1 MSLNSGA
8 SKTTVLQKKT
18 ANTRLGLVFVSGN
31 DGVKV
36 SDISPNSLAD
46 KSDIQVGDKVLTI
59 NGRDVNG
66 MSSSDTASLL
76 RKSTGPVAIVTEV
89 EEEDAASDI
98 EDPLIE
104 PVKEESSMIDD
115 HAIAQSMSGMLGS
128 VILVVQVVAAAVIFL
143 LFSYGKTEDFTTQQ
157 YIIFRDIMVML
168 LLGFGYRKLYFHS
181 KRFESIKLASHLPI
195 GIFVYLIQS

>member
-18 ANTRLGLVFVSGN
+18 AKTRLGLVFVSGN
-31 DGVKV
+31 DRVKV

-66 MSSSDTASLL
+66 MSSKDTASLL

-89 EEEDAASDI
+89 EGKDAASDI
-98 EDPLIE
+98 EAPLIE
-104 PVKEESSMIDD
+104 PIMEEPFMIDD
-115 HAIAQSMSGMLGS
+115 YAIAQSMSGMLGS

-181 KRFESIKLASHLPI
+181 ERC
-195 GIFVYLIQS
+195 V